1 MAENNETKKVDPFKD
16 PKLKATPQRMTND
29 EFIAYITERARRD
42 PRYAR
47 GGSRWKERGE

>member
-1 MAENNETKKVDPFKD
+1 MTNTNETKKADPFKD
-16 PKLKATPQRMTND
+16 PNLKATPQGMSNER
-29 EFIAYITERARRD
+29 FIEYITERARRD